1 MSHFLVFVDMTT
13 QYNMSSQSRRFYA
26 FPSIGLNI
34 YQELYSDSPAVLI
47 LVKLNIHKS
56 SMLKNCI
63 TIFTI

>member
-1 MSHFLVFVDMTT
+1 MSHFLEFAGMTT

-34 YQELYSDSPAVLI
+34 NQELYSDSTAVLI
-47 LVKLNIHKS
+47 LVKLNIHKC

-63 TIFTI
+63 TIFTV